1 MPLGPAG
8 SSRPDVFSMAR
19 SFTRPNPLAYEIK
32 VSVNDYRRD
41 ATRGKWQSY
50 LDAACGVYFACP
62 AGMLGK
68 ADVPREC
75 GLMVRV
81 EDGWK
86 TLRAPVL
93 HAVTMPIQVL
103 LKLLMDGVERLRH
116 EAHVRNNS
124 AYLLALNN
132 RKKLSQ
138 EVAEAVHDME
148 RYRERI
154 ALARN
159 ELETLQV
166 QVEKCR
172 AEIRQASQ
180 ASTMDRRLR
189 VLVATHFDLEN
200 DFGLEELRAVLSR
213 EAVVSDASLLQT
225 LRMIADL
232 AGKHIKQARS
242 E

>member
-1 MPLGPAG
+1 
-8 SSRPDVFSMAR
+8 
-19 SFTRPNPLAYEIK
+19 
-32 VSVNDYRRD
+32 
-41 ATRGKWQSY
+41 
-50 LDAACGVYFACP
+50 
-62 AGMLGK
+62 
-68 ADVPREC
+68 
-75 GLMVRV
+75 MVRG

-93 HAVTMPIQVL
+93 HAVTMPTQVL
-103 LKLLMDGVERLRH
+103 LKLLMDGVDRLRH

-172 AEIRQASQ
+172 AEIRQVSQ

-200 DFGLEELRAVLSR
+200 DFGLEDLRAALSR